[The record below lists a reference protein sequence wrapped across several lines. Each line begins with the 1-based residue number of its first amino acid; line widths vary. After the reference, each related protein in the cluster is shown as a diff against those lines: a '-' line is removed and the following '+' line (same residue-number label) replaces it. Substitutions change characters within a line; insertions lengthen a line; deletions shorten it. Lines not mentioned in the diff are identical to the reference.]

1 MDKFL
6 ITKCLRCR
14 GAVAYDKYYGID
26 GQFWGW
32 KCLICG
38 DIIDPVIL
46 ANRQLTRMDQE
57 MEAQGQG
64 YNKTEGREGPGGL
77 FLISVPDYGK
87 EVKKVQKKRFGKMS

>member
-14 GAVAYDKYYGID
+14 GAVAYDKYYGLD

-38 DIIDPVIL
+38 EITDPVIL
-46 ANRQLTRMDQE
+46 ANRQLTRTDQE
-57 MEAQGQG
+57 MEAEGQG
-64 YNKTEGREGPGGL
+64 YNKMEDREGIDGF
-77 FLISVPDYGK
+77 FLISEPDHGK
-87 EVKKVQKKRFGKMS
+87 EIKKVQKKRLGEMS